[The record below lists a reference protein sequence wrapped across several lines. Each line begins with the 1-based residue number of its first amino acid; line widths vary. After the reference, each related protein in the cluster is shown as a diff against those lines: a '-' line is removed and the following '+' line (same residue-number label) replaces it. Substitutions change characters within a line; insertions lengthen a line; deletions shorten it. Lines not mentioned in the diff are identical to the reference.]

1 MKTEYFFFF
10 VEIQVNCGLHC
21 ASWTINFRPNYLL
34 LETGRIIDAKKNQPP
49 SWGGFLV
56 RKGPT
61 TGERG
66 RLHSVTYWQFHKY
79 QSVMDFLSNQHFRMW
94 PSNRSFVQ
102 CAAVMTFTFIWIAA
116 TCISILTFTHFSASI
131 RNPKYY

>member
-1 MKTEYFFFF
+1 MSLFYSNITFE
-10 VEIQVNCGLHC
+10 
-21 ASWTINFRPNYLL
+21 WRPNCLL

-66 RLHSVTYWQFHKY
+66 RLHSVTDWQFHKY

-102 CAAVMTFTFIWIAA
+102 CAAVMTLTFIWIAA
-116 TCISILTFTHFSASI
+116 TCISILTFTHFSEVSEILNII
-131 RNPKYY
+131 RLWELRSLADY